1 MIKINLIEH
10 LSHGRDEVGPEITLL
25 GMGFGSGSCGLGSGF
40 LGLAPTSPA
49 HGCACPGHLVPPRV
63 GHGWHTDAQQPMSH
77 LSSSTQLQEGTMP
90 APWQGWPLA
99 GGSTAA
105 RAHHAQ
111 TVVAPSR
118 DGSSFAVPQPAE
130 DVSRALSRHGRTPAE
145 GLLIACDV

>member
-25 GMGFGSGSCGLGSGF
+25 GTGFGSGSCAI
-40 LGLAPTSPA
+40 APTSPA
-49 HGCACPGHLVPPRV
+49 HGFACPGHPVPPRD

-77 LSSSTQLQEGTMP
+77 VSSSTQLQEGTMP

-111 TVVAPSR
+111 TGHVVAPSR
-118 DGSSFAVPQPAE
+118 DGFSFAVPQPAE

>member
-25 GMGFGSGSCGLGSGF
+25 GMGFGSGSCGLGSGS

-49 HGCACPGHLVPPRV
+49 HGYACPGHLVPPRV

-118 DGSSFAVPQPAE
+118 RFLLRSAAARGGREQGAKQARPDA
-130 DVSRALSRHGRTPAE
+130 SRGAANCL
-145 GLLIACDV
+145 